1 MQAVLGQEGGAV
13 ERTTVLVVERAVP
26 QAGRVSRLHSRPEE

>member
-13 ERTTVLVVERAVP
+13 ERTPVLVGELAVS